1 MQFRTASPSHIHG
14 PDTVTAVMGQVLVA
28 LLPGIAAYVYYFG
41 WGLPINIVIASSSA
55 LAAEALVL
63 RWRGRPLRPHLM
75 DGSAVVTAVLLALAL
90 PPLSPWWLTAIGAM
104 FAMVFGKHLYGGLGH
119 NPFNPAM
126 LGYVVLLISFPREM
140 TAWLPPE
147 MLNPHP
153 LGPLQTLSAIL
164 TGHLPAGLTLD
175 SLTMATPLDTVRT
188 QLGLEKTLSEIHASP
203 LFGDFGGKGWEWLG
217 NWFFL
222 GGVWLAMRK
231 VITWQ
236 VPTAMLGT
244 LLVVSGVFF
253 LMDPDTHPSPLFH
266 IFSGAAILGAFFIA
280 TDPVS
285 GSSTPRGQLFFGA
298 GVGLLTY
305 FIRTWGGY
313 PDGVAF
319 AVLLMNMAAPTIDRY
334 TQPRVFGHSPP

>member
-14 PDTVTAVMGQVLVA
+14 PHTVTAVMGQVLVA

-41 WGLPINIVIASSSA
+41 WGLLINIVIASSSA

-90 PPLSPWWLTAIGAM
+90 PPLSPWWLTAIGAT
-104 FAMVFGKHLYGGLGH
+104 FALVFGKHLYGGLGH

-188 QLGLEKTLSEIHASP
+188 QLGLEKTLGEIHSSP

-222 GGVWLAMRK
+222 GGIWLLVRK

-253 LMDPDTHPSPLFH
+253 LLDPDTHPSPLFH
-266 IFSGAAILGAFFIA
+266 IFGGAAILGAFFIA

-285 GSSTPRGQLFFGA
+285 GCSTPRGQLVFGA

-305 FIRTWGGY
+305 LIRTWGGY